1 MVMKHVIPK
10 IIFLLVVLL
19 FWNCKQ
25 KPGTE
30 KPKEVETVKEEKAIV
45 HVPAAMIELGKFADI
60 VISDESDINQFI
72 DFKHIDTN
80 QSVTAIDMN
89 EAVSFYKKMMKR
101 EKANSL
107 PIFEIKNTDDVILL
121 IQGVGFG
128 GPIWAKVLVDKN
140 TLEIK
145 KIAFEHFAETD
156 GYGAAMTQSPFAD
169 EFIGTKINLDKNTF
183 TLQKNMESRIDDGV
197 IIDGISGATM
207 TSEAAIEMVNEG
219 LKKYKGYLRP

>member
-1 MVMKHVIPK
+1 MKTK

-25 KPGTE
+25 KSNTE
-30 KPKEVETVKEEKAIV
+30 EPKEVDVLKEENAIV
-45 HVPAAMIELGKFADI
+45 LVPKVMIELGKFAD
-60 VISDESDINQFI
+60 VVLTDKSDINQFI
-72 DFKHIDTN
+72 GFKQIDTH
-80 QSVTAIDMN
+80 QSVTTIDMN
-89 EAVSFYKKMMKR
+89 DAISLYKRIMKR
-101 EKANSL
+101 EKVTSF
-107 PIFEIKNTDDVILL
+107 PIFELKNTDEVILP

-156 GYGAAMTQSPFAD
+156 GYGAAISQSPFAN

-183 TLQKNMESRIDDGV
+183 TLQKNIENRIDDGV
-197 IIDGISGATM
+197 VVDGISGATM

-219 LKKYKGYLRP
+219 LKKYKGYLMP

>member
-1 MVMKHVIPK
+1 MKTK

-25 KPGTE
+25 KSNTE
-30 KPKEVETVKEEKAIV
+30 EPKEVDVLKEENAIV
-45 HVPAAMIELGKFADI
+45 LVPKVMIELGKFAD
-60 VISDESDINQFI
+60 VVLTDKSDINQFI
-72 DFKHIDTN
+72 GFKQIDTH
-80 QSVTAIDMN
+80 QSVTTIDMN
-89 EAVSFYKKMMKR
+89 DAISLYKRMMKR
-101 EKANSL
+101 EKVTSF
-107 PIFEIKNTDDVILL
+107 PIFELKNTDEVILP

-156 GYGAAMTQSPFAD
+156 GYGAAISQSPFAN

-183 TLQKNMESRIDDGV
+183 TLQKNIENRIDDGV
-197 IIDGISGATM
+197 VVDGISGATM

-219 LKKYKGYLRP
+219 LKKYKGYLMP

>member
-1 MVMKHVIPK
+1 MKTK

-25 KPGTE
+25 KSNTE
-30 KPKEVETVKEEKAIV
+30 EPKEVDVLKEENAIV
-45 HVPAAMIELGKFADI
+45 LVPKVMIELGKFAD
-60 VISDESDINQFI
+60 VVLTDKSDINQFI
-72 DFKHIDTN
+72 GFKQIDTH
-80 QSVTAIDMN
+80 QSVTTIDMN
-89 EAVSFYKKMMKR
+89 DAISLYKRMMKR
-101 EKANSL
+101 EKVTSF
-107 PIFEIKNTDDVILL
+107 PIFELKNTDEVILP

-156 GYGAAMTQSPFAD
+156 GYGAAISQSPFAN

-183 TLQKNMESRIDDGV
+183 TLQKNIENRIDDGV
-197 IIDGISGATM
+197 VVDGISGATM

-219 LKKYKGYLRP
+219 LKKYKGYLMH